1 MVEMENVSAG
11 YGKYKV
17 LHNINLKLLKG
28 QVTTLVGV
36 NGSGKSTLL
45 KTLLG
50 FLPLSDG
57 KIRIDGIPME
67 NFSREELARKIAYL
81 PQGNSVPDITA
92 GRMVLHGRFP
102 YLSYPRK
109 YRAQDIAIAE
119 QAMSQMGIVE
129 LAERPMAELS
139 GGMRQ
144 KVYIAMALAQQAA
157 VIVMDEPTTYL
168 DIGQQIKFAD
178 LIRKLS
184 EDGKTILLVLHDLPL
199 AFKIS
204 GQIAVIWNGVVA
216 EYGTAQKILKSGVIE
231 RLCGVTVKS
240 TLTEAGEQYFYDF
253 L

>member
-11 YGKYKV
+11 YGKCKV

-67 NFSREELARKIAYL
+67 NFSRVELARKIAYL

-119 QAMSQMGIVE
+119 QAMPAVVAITSTSQGADYYDLFGQRYQGKE
-129 LAERPMAELS
+129 AP
-139 GGMRQ
+139 
-144 KVYIAMALAQQAA
+144 AA
-157 VIVMDEPTTYL
+157 VL
-168 DIGQQIKFAD
+168 D
-178 LIRKLS
+178 LS
-184 EDGKTILLVLHDLPL
+184 WDRMTR
-199 AFKIS
+199 
-204 GQIAVIWNGVVA
+204 N
-216 EYGTAQKILKSGVIE
+216 
-231 RLCGVTVKS
+231 C
-240 TLTEAGEQYFYDF
+240 
-253 L
+253 